1 MNIVGKVVSTKMNKT
16 AVVKIERLVTHPL
29 YKKRIKKV
37 KKFKAHDE
45 LGVKV
50 GDKVLISTSKPISK
64 DKHFVVKEILTK

>member
-1 MNIVGKVVSTKMNKT
+1 MNIAGKVVSTKMNKT